1 MEQCERGRKFD
12 ARMIEY
18 GHLCAGM
25 DLEEV

>member
-18 GHLCAGM
+18 GRLCAGIEW
-25 DLEEV
+25 EEV